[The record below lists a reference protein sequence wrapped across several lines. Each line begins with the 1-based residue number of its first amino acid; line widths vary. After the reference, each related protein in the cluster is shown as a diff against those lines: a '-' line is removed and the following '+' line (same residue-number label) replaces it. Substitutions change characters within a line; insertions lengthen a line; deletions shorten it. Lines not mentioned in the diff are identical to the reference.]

1 MALSQQNIDT
11 FARDLDRHLLEGRER
26 ERLTLQEPE
35 LSLQDAYL
43 IQDSGVRL
51 RLGRGERV
59 VGYKMGLT
67 SEAKRQQMGLH
78 SPIYGVLTDG
88 MRLDDREPLVLRGLI
103 HPKIEPEVAF
113 WVDRELQGPVTEE
126 QAWSACSAVGPALEI
141 LDSRYRDFKY
151 FSLPDVVADNASSSL
166 FFARPARDLR
176 APRAPGPECV
186 ADAEMLFRINGHTPP
201 PVRTSAIS
209 GHPLRS
215 LVALCALLRERGLAL
230 PAGSV
235 VLAGSAAAAVPLKP
249 GMSFSLEVQGIGAL
263 DVSIRS
269 DRS

>member
-1 MALSQQNIDT
+1 MALSKQRIED
-11 FARDLDRHLLEGRER
+11 FASDLDRHLLEARER
-26 ERLTLQEPE
+26 ERLTLQEPD
-35 LSLQDAYL
+35 LSLEDAYL
-43 IQDSGVRL
+43 VQDAGIGL
-51 RLGRGERV
+51 RLARGERI

-78 SPIYGVLTDG
+78 SPIYGVLTDRMSVDG
-88 MRLDDREPLVLRGLI
+88 REPLALRGLI

-126 QAWSACSAVGPALEI
+126 QAWSACSAVGLALEI
-141 LDSRYRDFKY
+141 LDSRFRDFKY

-166 FFARPARDLR
+166 FLARPTLDLR
-176 APRAPGPECV
+176 TSHSPGPECI
-186 ADAEMLFRINGHTPP
+186 ADAEMLFRINGQATPA
-201 PVRTSAIS
+201 VRTSAIS

-215 LVALCALLRERGLAL
+215 LVALCALLRERGLKL

-235 VLAGSAAAAVPLKP
+235 VLAGSAAAAVPLMP
-249 GMSFSLEVQGIGAL
+249 GMSVSLEVQDAGIL

-269 DRS
+269 DN